1 MSFLLDVE
9 QRHFDFAK
17 INEIMKTSI
26 TDQTDEKFNE
36 NMNILRKMGETELLD
51 AFMTERSIKIKT
63 KKIDER
69 EKEIH
74 TAKEQVEIK
83 KLEIKYIDE
92 LIHIFKF
99 NKEDTHLSR
108 CITEKKALEVEAKR
122 LQLFH
127 ENLVNKTGLIM

>member
-1 MSFLLDVE
+1 MSFLLNVE

-17 INEIMKTSI
+17 LNEIMKTSI

-108 CITEKKALEVEAKR
+108 CITEKKALSV
-122 LQLFH
+122 FF
-127 ENLVNKTGLIM
+127 